1 LAIVA
6 NLVAGSVRIVSA
18 AGCVICSGSGSADG
32 GRTHRGAY
40 RHSGAYAAIIAATI
54 VGSTVSA
61 TTVNATAIYTAVIY
75 ADTSSIVCGGV
86 S

>member
-32 GRTHRGAY
+32 SSTHGSAY
-40 RHSGAYAAIIAATI
+40 RHPRAYTIIAATI